1 LFYHFIRLLITK
13 FEMRQFRMH
22 DNANES
28 NTDIV
33 VLVRVSDVYSEDLLS
48 VDLFVD
54 PWRLFGSNSLTFKE
68 NWIVKGAIQENS
80 SGFTRKRRKLY
91 APSVSWAMP
100 ATPGMHQNNLTT
112 LRGRRDKE
120 TYTHRALDSGNIRLL
135 YLLPGETG
143 DQLQGVIIHVPYK
156 SAGTY
161 RALSYVWGTDQRT
174 QELMTPDGVLRITFS
189 LNKALR
195 GLRHKNKAIM
205 LWVDAICINQKDNKE
220 KAQQI
225 RLLPKIF
232 QTAAS
237 TYAFLEGGKGSDA
250 AIEMLMQVRAKAGCD
265 EKSKLETYT
274 TDGTESELGN
284 DSECETDSGES
295 TEADDG
301 TSSKDGPDAEDWPE
315 DLPRVPASWN
325 DRCIPHLDDAIWTSV
340 GAVFALSWFRRI
352 WIIQEIVAAP
362 NVKIVCGKWI
372 IDWNDLHLAME
383 IVDRQVQLSDNDFS
397 HLKSSWEP
405 FLSLAAQREWEV
417 RHHRWTLIM
426 LLENFRYAESTLSR
440 DRLFALL
447 GLASDG
453 NEAAFEPDYDSPL
466 EGVVLKFARVFVRQG
481 RGMQLLY
488 RAGLS
493 HQSHR
498 FPSWIPDWT
507 VRRPSSLHDS
517 SEGGITFAASGPQQ
531 AKIKCI
537 PDTDE
542 LIVEGYAVDVV
553 ESISASSN
561 VEQEWER
568 YFKEVDAM
576 VDSAV
581 LSPVRDSHEDL
592 KWKVPIA
599 GVLYP
604 KVAVSGGLDLQSSYT
619 ALRNYINGKQKG
631 KAIEENGYSVNG
643 TAHSTAY
650 AMDLGQMA
658 ANSFQ
663 KQSTSYIAALQ
674 DTLYGWRFV
683 ITERG
688 YVGVVPNMARIGDV
702 VAILKGGRVP
712 FILQESVARPGAFRL
727 VGECYIHCMMNGEGL
742 SLQGVVESK
751 FRLH

>member
-1 LFYHFIRLLITK
+1 
-13 FEMRQFRMH
+13 MRQLRMH
-22 DNANES
+22 GIANES
-28 NTDIV
+28 NTDIA
-33 VLVRVSDVYSEDLLS
+33 VLVRVSDVYHEDLLS

-54 PWRLFGSNSLTFKE
+54 PWQLFGSNGLTFKE
-68 NWIVKGAIQENS
+68 DWIVKGAIQEKS
-80 SGFTRKRRKLY
+80 LGSTRKRRKVY

-100 ATPGMHQNNLTT
+100 ANPEMHQNKLTT
-112 LRGRRDKE
+112 LGGRRDRE
-120 TYTHRALDSGNIRLL
+120 TYTFRALDSGNIRLL

-143 DQLQGVIIHVPYK
+143 DLLQGVIIHVPYE

-161 RALSYVWGTDQRT
+161 RALSYAWGTHQQT
-174 QELMTPDGVLRITFS
+174 QELMTPDGILRITFS
-189 LNKALR
+189 LNKALQ
-195 GLRHKNKAIM
+195 GLRHKKRAIM
-205 LWVDAICINQKDNKE
+205 LWVDAICINQKDNRE
-220 KAQQI
+220 KAQQV

-250 AIEMLMQVRAKAGCD
+250 AIEMLMQVRVKAACD
-265 EKSKLETYT
+265 KKSKFETFT
-274 TDGTESELGN
+274 TDGTKSELGN
-284 DSECETDSGES
+284 DSDCETSSGES
-295 TEADDG
+295 TDTDEL
-301 TSSKDGPDAEDWPE
+301 SSKDGPDAEDWPE

-325 DRCIPHLDDAIWTSV
+325 ERCIPHLDDAIWTSV
-340 GAVFALSWFRRI
+340 EAVFALSWFRRV
-352 WIIQEIVAAP
+352 WVIQEIVTAP

-372 IDWNDLHLAME
+372 IDWNDLHLALE
-383 IVDRQVQLSDNDFS
+383 IADRQVQLSDNDSS
-397 HLKSSWEP
+397 HLRSSWEP
-405 FLSLAAQREWEV
+405 FLSLAAQREWEARRV
-417 RHHRWTLIM
+417 RWTLIM
-426 LLENFRYAESTLSR
+426 LLENFRYTESTLSR

-466 EGVVLKFARVFVRQG
+466 EGVVLKFACVFVRQG

-493 HQSHR
+493 PQSHR
-498 FPSWIPDWT
+498 FPSWIPDWI

-517 SEGGITFAASGPQQ
+517 SEGGITFSASGPQQ
-531 AKIKCI
+531 AKIKCV

-542 LIVEGYAVDVV
+542 LIVEGYAVDVI

-561 VEQEWER
+561 VEQEWEK
-568 YFKEVDAM
+568 YFNEVDAM

-581 LSPVRDSHEDL
+581 LNPVRDSREDL
-592 KWKVPIA
+592 KWKVPVA

-619 ALRNYINGKQKG
+619 ALRKFINGNQKG
-631 KAIEENGYSVNG
+631 KAVEENGYSVNG

-650 AMDLGQMA
+650 ALTLVQMA
-658 ANSFQ
+658 ADSFQ

-674 DTLYGWRFV
+674 DTLCEWRFV
-683 ITERG
+683 ISKRG

-702 VAILKGGRVP
+702 IAILKGGQVP
-712 FILQESVARPGAFRL
+712 FILRESVARPGAFRL

-742 SLQGVVESK
+742 SLQGVVESN